1 MAPEVHAAKG
11 KIKGKPTDIWSLGV
25 CLYAML
31 VGAVPFRGKTIEELA
46 GLIMDGKFIFPQSA
60 DNLSNQAKKL
70 I

>member
-46 GLIMDGKFIFPQSA
+46 GLIMDGKF
-60 DNLSNQAKKL
+60 
-70 I
+70 